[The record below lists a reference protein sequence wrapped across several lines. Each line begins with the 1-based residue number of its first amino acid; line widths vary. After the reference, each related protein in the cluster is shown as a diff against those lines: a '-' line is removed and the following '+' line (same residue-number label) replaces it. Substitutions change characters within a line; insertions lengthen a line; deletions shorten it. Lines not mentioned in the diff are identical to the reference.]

1 MSGSWKLEAGAATG
15 DRRRTGQPEY
25 RILIVEDGADNRL
38 LLKRML
44 GPLSCEVREA
54 SNGAEGVEVWR
65 RWRPHF
71 IWMDLRMPVMD
82 GYEAT
87 RRIKAEEGGQQTII
101 VALTASAFEEDRQV
115 LEIGCDDFVRKP
127 FHQTVL
133 FETLARHLDMRY
145 TYAGEPAGKSLALT
159 SADLAT
165 LPPEMLT
172 RLREAAS
179 IADDG
184 AILQLLQDMPDEHE
198 ALAKELEQMTR
209 EFRFLDLLALL

>member
-1 MSGSWKLEAGAATG
+1 
-15 DRRRTGQPEY
+15 
-25 RILIVEDGADNRL
+25 
-38 LLKRML
+38 
-44 GPLSCEVREA
+44 
-54 SNGAEGVEVWR
+54 
-65 RWRPHF
+65 
-71 IWMDLRMPVMD
+71 MDLRMPVMD

-133 FETLARHLDMRY
+133 FETLAHHLDMRY

-184 AILQLLQDMPDEHE
+184 AGERAGADDPRIPLLGSAGAAVILQLQLRND
-198 ALAKELEQMTR
+198 R
-209 EFRFLDLLALL
+209 LALLTGLLLPGVGCQLHAGSLPAATNE

>member
-1 MSGSWKLEAGAATG
+1 
-15 DRRRTGQPEY
+15 
-25 RILIVEDGADNRL
+25 
-38 LLKRML
+38 ML

-87 RRIKAEEGGQQTII
+87 RRIKAEEGGQ
-101 VALTASAFEEDRQV
+101 

-172 RLREAAS
+172 RLQEAAS

-184 AILQLLQDMPDEHE
+184 AILQLRND
-198 ALAKELEQMTR
+198 R
-209 EFRFLDLLALL
+209 LALLLGLLLPRVGCQLHAGSLPAATNE